1 VAHTQK
7 TKGSPAHWTD
17 RIGRR
22 IKLRDLHILLA
33 VAKAGSMGRAAAE
46 LAMSQPV
53 VSKAI
58 ADLEHVLGVS
68 LLDRSARGAEPTI
81 YGRELLRC
89 SVSVFDELRHGVEAL
104 QFLSDQSGGELHF
117 GCTEGGAAGFVPA
130 VIDALV
136 AKYPQLRFNVETAD
150 PATLVERLRQREI
163 EFAIGAAPDRTSD
176 DIELDTLFNERFV
189 VMAGQ
194 ANPWTKKRNIALADL
209 VGERWI
215 LQPPTSIAG
224 IHAAAAFRAC
234 GLEPPLAQVTSFSV
248 PLTHQL
254 LTTGR
259 YLALLAVA
267 MAKLARHLPVRRL
280 DVRFDG
286 FPRTIAIMTLKNRTI
301 SPLARLFI
309 ERAHAVAR
317 PLRELR

>member
-1 VAHTQK
+1 MAHTQK

-150 PATLVERLRQREI
+150 PATSQLVFRRSHPMETVQQAMRHRRDHQTRCDDEDQSGIQRI
-163 EFAIGAAPDRTSD
+163 
-176 DIELDTLFNERFV
+176 
-189 VMAGQ
+189 
-194 ANPWTKKRNIALADL
+194 
-209 VGERWI
+209 
-215 LQPPTSIAG
+215 
-224 IHAAAAFRAC
+224 
-234 GLEPPLAQVTSFSV
+234 
-248 PLTHQL
+248 
-254 LTTGR
+254 
-259 YLALLAVA
+259 
-267 MAKLARHLPVRRL
+267 
-280 DVRFDG
+280 
-286 FPRTIAIMTLKNRTI
+286 
-301 SPLARLFI
+301 
-309 ERAHAVAR
+309 
-317 PLRELR
+317 